1 MQRVS
6 GTTVLGANAQN
17 DNVLTGKTFEFSPV
31 TGACRVYALTSGGD
45 VRATIYIGTDLVADD
60 AQLQVGTKLVIPDDL
75 IAEHGAYVSERI
87 VVRLRQVGG
96 AGNVNVIWAVD
107 FEPAA

>member
-1 MQRVS
+1 MQRAS
-6 GTTVLGANAQN
+6 GTEVLAANGQK
-17 DNVLTGKTFEFSPV
+17 DNALSGKTFEFSPV

-45 VRATIYIGTDLVADD
+45 VRATIYVGTDLVADD

-75 IAEHGAYVSERI
+75 IGEHGAYAGERI

-96 AGNVNVIWAVD
+96 AGNVSVVWAVD